1 MDPTTNELLWCL
13 TNARSRRLRTMRE
26 FAEAE
31 IVIPDG
37 EYKGRKFRIER
48 QPFAGPLFDAIDSQ
62 QWYEAFISGPSQSGK
77 TLMAFVLPAAY
88 HLAELGE
95 TYIVGVP
102 DMRMANNKWKV
113 DIEPVFRA
121 SPFLERLLPRSGP
134 GSRGGAVEDSVTLNN
149 GAVLKFMTA
158 GGDDAAKAGF
168 TSRCVGVTEA
178 ARFSKVGETSVE
190 ADPLRQLQARQRSFD
205 RSRRRLYVEGTVT
218 NEEELPLT
226 ARPQSTRSRLMVPC
240 PHCAT
245 WIAPGREDLHGWQDT
260 KSEIEAADK
269 ASFFCPECGEAIT
282 DEERDACNREVKLV
296 HHGQTIDKQGRITGD
311 LPQTTRLWF
320 QWHAFHNLFVRTGDF
335 GAEEWRAAQLDEESS
350 ERQNAEKM
358 LCQFVHSLPY
368 KPPALE
374 DVVLSAS
381 AVRERT
387 TEFPRGLVPPDTTHL
402 AMGVDVGK
410 WTAWWFLLACRQCQE
425 LHVVDYG
432 ALDVVTHDDRQDVK
446 VALLNALRG
455 LRDTIEVGWTM
466 PGSSTPRVPDAVG
479 IDSGYLP
486 KVVFTFVREA
496 KHERYL
502 PVLGRGTSQLEKYK
516 YVHPKKLTNEVRK
529 IGDQW
534 HVRRNQAERCYQ
546 LTFNADYWK
555 LDIQERASTPVG
567 QAGALSLFHAP
578 AKEHTKL
585 AKHFANEQL
594 KREFVPGKGMKE
606 YWHKTG
612 ANHLLDCGAIASA
625 MANYAGFR
633 LAEGDAREAALAGIK
648 LQNAWFAE
656 SRTRKRGGDAPDEG

>member
-1 MDPTTNELLWCL
+1 MDPTTDELLWCL
-13 TNARSRRLRTMRE
+13 GNARSRRLRTMRE

-121 SPFLERLLPRSGP
+121 SPWLEKLLPVTGP
-134 GSRGGAVEDSVTLNN
+134 GSRGGAVEDTVTLNN

-190 ADPLRQLQARQRSFD
+190 ADPLRQLQARQRSYD
-205 RSRRRLYVEGTVT
+205 RSRRRLYVEGTTT
-218 NEEELPLT
+218 NELELPLT
-226 ARPQSTRSRLMVPC
+226 ARPQSTRSRLLVPC
-240 PHCAT
+240 PHCET
-245 WIAPGREDLHGWQDT
+245 WIAPGREDLHGWQAA
-260 KSEIEAADK
+260 KSEIEAADN
-269 ASFFCPECGEAIT
+269 ASFFCPACGEAIT
-282 DEERDACNREVKLV
+282 DEERTAANRAVKLL
-296 HHGQTIDKQGRITGD
+296 HDGQAIDRQGRVSGD
-311 LPQTTRLWF
+311 LPATTRLWF

-335 GAEEWRAAQLDEESS
+335 GAEEWRAAQLDEEST

-368 KPPALE
+368 TPPALE
-374 DVVLSAS
+374 DVVLSAT

-387 TEFPRGLVPPDTTHL
+387 SEFPRGLLPPDTTHFTL
-402 AMGVDVGK
+402 GIDCGK
-410 WTAWWFLLACRQCQE
+410 WTAWWLALAFRACGE

-432 ALDVVTHDDRQDVK
+432 ALDVVTDDQRQDVK
-446 VALLNALRG
+446 LALLNALRG
-455 LRDTIEVGWTM
+455 MRDTIDVGWVLAGT
-466 PGSSTPRVPDAVG
+466 STNRLPDAVW

-486 KVVFTFVREA
+486 KVVFSFIRESQ
-496 KHERYL
+496 HERYL
-502 PVLGRGTSQLEKYK
+502 PSLGRGSSQLAKYK
-516 YVHPKKLTNEVRK
+516 YVHPKKVTTEVRK
-529 IGDQW
+529 VGDQW

-546 LTFNADYWK
+546 VTFNADYWK

-567 QAGALSLFHAP
+567 QPGALALFQAP

-585 AKHFANEQL
+585 AKHFASEQL

-612 ANHLLDCGAIASA
+612 ANHLLDCAAQAAAAG
-625 MANYAGFR
+625 NYAGFR
-633 LAEGDAREAALAGIK
+633 LAENAPSAAMTSGASPTS
-648 LQNAWFAE
+648 WF
-656 SRTRKRGGDAPDEG
+656 SGGRKRKRGSDAHDET